1 MNLNPYNPG
10 VSELERVAESDVKND
25 DQHRGVRA
33 IYSLPRTG
41 AAIALLAYTMAILS
55 EAAYYAGGIG
65 FNEILTVERMLD
77 AISCVGPAD
86 VTSREYGPAD
96 WTALFGMLIAL
107 SLWGEIWRK
116 LPIGFLAAYFI
127 VFLAVG
133 GWPGLIVVPFTPF
146 LFWEP
151 MDGEFIADGVA
162 RFFALGVWAF
172 AVLSIL
178 GWKFLELRR
187 SSR

>member
-1 MNLNPYNPG
+1 MNFNPYNPG
-10 VSELERVAESDVKND
+10 VSELEPVANRDAKND
-25 DQHRGVRA
+25 DQHRGAKV
-33 IYSLPRTG
+33 INFLPRIG
-41 AAIALLAYTMAILS
+41 AALALFAYAMAILS

-77 AISCVGPAD
+77 AIACVTPAD
-86 VTSREYGPAD
+86 ITRREFGPAD

-107 SLWGEIWRK
+107 SLRGEIWRK
-116 LPIGFLAAYFI
+116 LPIGFLAAYFL

-133 GWPGLIVVPFTPF
+133 GWPGLIVVPFLPF

-162 RFFALGVWAF
+162 RFFALGVWAV

-178 GWKFLELRR
+178 GWKLIELRR
-187 SSR
+187 SPR